1 MAEAEA
7 QPGWYPDPSGDP
19 DRLRWWDGEA
29 WAEYYAPAP
38 KSRDD
43 DDDDDADN
51 NTDQA
56 DWQSDRPSA
65 PSDYG
70 HDYDPA
76 QGHGRHRAP
85 QSQSQPQQPYA
96 QTSGYGSPYPQND
109 YAQNGYPQNG
119 YGQPPYAQPNYAQ
132 YSQTAYAQT
141 SYAQPQTPGPQQ
153 PGYAPQ
159 SQPFPYAQSPV
170 PQQPYPPQQYGQ
182 QYGQYGQYGAGVTL
196 TDTDRTLRLIAFVL
210 NLLTTVALCWLFVPL
225 IWMIPMTVHTW
236 SLYKGDRPNT
246 VGFGV
251 CNLIFLNSIAGVLLL
266 VSTKNV

>member
-43 DDDDDADN
+43 DDADDVDDG
-51 NTDQA
+51 TDQA
-56 DWQSDRPSA
+56 DWQSDRQSA

-70 HDYDPA
+70 RGRDYDSA

-85 QSQSQPQQPYA
+85 QSQQPQQPYA

-109 YAQNGYPQNG
+109 YPQNG
-119 YGQPPYAQPNYAQ
+119 YGQSPYVQPNYAQ

-141 SYAQPQTPGPQQ
+141 SYAQPQTPGSQQPYPQQ

-159 SQPFPYAQSPV
+159 PYPYAQSPV

-182 QYGQYGQYGAGVTL
+182 QYGQSGQYGAGVML
-196 TDTDRTLRLIAFVL
+196 TDADRTLRLIAFVL

-251 CNLIFLNSIAGVLLL
+251 CNLIFLNGIAGVLLL